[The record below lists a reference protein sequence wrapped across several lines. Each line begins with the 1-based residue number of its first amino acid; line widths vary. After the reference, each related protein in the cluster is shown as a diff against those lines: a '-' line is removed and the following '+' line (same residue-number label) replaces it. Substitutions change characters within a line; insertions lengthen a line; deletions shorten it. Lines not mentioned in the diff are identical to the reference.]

1 MRHFAGAFV
10 CALFVLGLAREA
22 AHAQSSAP
30 TTASKF
36 ETEPFSGAELLR
48 GKRITQAECA
58 ALPGA
63 VWAAVDQQGECIRYY
78 HSTAGGSGSE
88 VVVFFSTEVASTN
101 ARGEVKPYDFYVKQ
115 TPAAMQERIAG
126 WSRNL
131 RMPYLYLARPGSY
144 GSSGEYA
151 RRRTPREIDLVSAA
165 LDAIKS
171 RLGYTRLHLA
181 GSSEGGHAAAALLAR
196 RTDLGCVVLASS
208 ILSVRSGL
216 AEAGWDQ
223 DVTGNKHPVD
233 PVALVDQVAK
243 RPDLRIIVVTGPGR
257 CRHLRALADRLCE
270 TCQRRRFAGAAN
282 LRGCY

>member
-78 HSTAGGSGSE
+78 HSTAGSSGSE

-101 ARGEVKPYDFYVKQ
+101 ARGEVKPYDFYRQ
-115 TPAAMQERIAG
+115 AEPGRAAGASRGVVARSEERRVG
-126 WSRNL
+126 KE
-131 RMPYLYLARPGSY
+131 GS
-144 GSSGEYA
+144 
-151 RRRTPREIDLVSAA
+151 
-165 LDAIKS
+165 
-171 RLGYTRLHLA
+171 A
-181 GSSEGGHAAAALLAR
+181 GS
-196 RTDLGCVVLASS
+196 
-208 ILSVRSGL
+208 
-216 AEAGWDQ
+216 AG
-223 DVTGNKHPVD
+223 
-233 PVALVDQVAK
+233 
-243 RPDLRIIVVTGPGR
+243 
-257 CRHLRALADRLCE
+257 
-270 TCQRRRFAGAAN
+270 
-282 LRGCY
+282 